1 MKLDFPLGCLEGST
15 VFACPAVLE
24 EVPLPC
30 LAALEE
36 LWMTDPAPLVMG
48 MDSPSGH
55 GPSWYLISLA
65 TVTGPWRGHM
75 PESGPVRTL
84 HGMSI
89 HGECMRKVLVFFFF
103 FPPGGAKLGIHKSRA
118 VGGHLSATWWE
129 RPLGSNR
136 AEQRFKTNME
146 NGKDVQVPGQG
157 LLPTIFPASAKLQLA
172 YTFKFIRLCNPEV
185 LANTVPFSFSTLW
198 PPPATLPPKTYVP
211 TRVCSH
217 FHPLVWMYEM
227 GGGGTLQSN
236 VY

>member
-103 FPPGGAKLGIHKSRA
+103 FFFLLE
-118 VGGHLSATWWE
+118 VLSWE
-129 RPLGSNR
+129 YINPELSVVIFLPRG
-136 AEQRFKTNME
+136 E
-146 NGKDVQVPGQG
+146 NG
-157 LLPTIFPASAKLQLA
+157 L
-172 YTFKFIRLCNPEV
+172 
-185 LANTVPFSFSTLW
+185 
-198 PPPATLPPKTYVP
+198 
-211 TRVCSH
+211 
-217 FHPLVWMYEM
+217 
-227 GGGGTLQSN
+227 
-236 VY
+236 